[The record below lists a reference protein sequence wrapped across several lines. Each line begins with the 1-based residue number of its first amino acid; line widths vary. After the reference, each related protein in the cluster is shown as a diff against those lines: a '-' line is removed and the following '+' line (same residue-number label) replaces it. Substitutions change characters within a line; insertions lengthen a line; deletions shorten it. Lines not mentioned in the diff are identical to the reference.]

1 MYKEYSVTIPNNV
14 EGSDTLEFDEQ
25 ERQTLLD
32 MVEDVAGLEVRKVA
46 ILLLDH
52 DDEVTDEIL
61 AEELNVKLD
70 EVRKA
75 LYKLSD
81 LEIAS
86 FRRIKDKVSGWYIY
100 YWRIHPER
108 INEIVL
114 KKQRAVHW
122 KILERLQY
130 EREHMFF
137 SCGNRDCFRITFDE
151 AMEYDFICPNCG
163 QRLEDF
169 DNSRLIE
176 ILQRKADELN
186 NIIEENRTRLKLKQ
200 E

>member
-1 MYKEYSVTIPNNV
+1 MIQKEYIPTASTEVSAN
-14 EGSDTLEFDEQ
+14 LEMDEQ

-32 MVEDVAGLEVRKVA
+32 MVEDVAGMEVRKVA

-52 DDEVTDEIL
+52 EDEVTDEIL

-86 FRRIKDKVSGWYIY
+86 FRRIKDKISGWYIY
-100 YWRIHPER
+100 FWKIHPER

-114 KKQRAVHW
+114 KKQRQVHW
-122 KILERLQY
+122 KILERLQF
-130 EREHMFF
+130 EKENMFF
-137 SCGNRDCFRITFDE
+137 SCGNKDCNRITFNE
-151 AMEYDFICPNCG
+151 AMEFDFICPNCG
-163 QRLEDF
+163 NRLEDF
-169 DNSRLIE
+169 DNSRLIMVLE
-176 ILQRKADELN
+176 KKASELERIIDEN
-186 NIIEENRTRLKLKQ
+186 QTRLKIRKQ
-200 E
+200 S